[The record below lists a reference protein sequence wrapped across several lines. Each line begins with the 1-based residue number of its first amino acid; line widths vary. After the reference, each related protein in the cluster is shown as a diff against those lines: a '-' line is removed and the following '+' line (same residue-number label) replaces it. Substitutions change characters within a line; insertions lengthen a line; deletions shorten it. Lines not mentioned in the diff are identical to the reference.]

1 MGLTIDST
9 GNKAKDRGMHI
20 PKEPGQKIIAL
31 AGNPNVG
38 KSTVFNQ
45 LTGMKQHTGN
55 WPGKTVSNAWGYC
68 TYQGEQYILADI
80 PGAYSLMA
88 VSAEEE
94 VARDFLCFGEVDAV
108 IVVCDATCLERNLN
122 LVMQIAEI
130 HENVVLCLNL
140 MDEAKKKNIH
150 IDLQRLEQELGIPVV
165 GTAARSKKGLN
176 QLMEQV
182 KCSLESGRHAP
193 MYISYGKQIDQV
205 AAAETEILEQLLTDK
220 LNARWTALKLA
231 EGDAKLLSAIKEN
244 LQLTAEQKAG
254 LEVSKQRIEQ
264 NLTGLG
270 ISQEQVRENII
281 RIVYRKAGQ
290 ICQKCVVRG
299 ENQKEV
305 RRLRADRIL
314 TSKAAGIPLMI
325 ALLIGIFYLTMV
337 GANYPSGLL
346 ADGLFWLQDQLYM
359 LCKALALPWWIRD
372 PLVLGVYRTLAW
384 VVSVML
390 PPMAIFFPLFTLLED
405 VGYLP
410 RVAFNLDQ
418 NNEMQCV
425 WKTGPQHVL
434 RADLDAD

>member
-20 PKEPGQKIIAL
+20 PKESGQKIIAL

-68 TYQGEQYILADI
+68 TYQGAQYILADI

-130 HENVVLCLNL
+130 QANVVLCLNL

-165 GTAARSKKGLN
+165 GTTARSKKGLN

-193 MYISYGKQIDQV
+193 MYISYGKQIDQM

-244 LQLTAEQKAG
+244 LQLTAEQNAG
-254 LEVSKQRIEQ
+254 LEASKQRIEQ

-299 ENQKEV
+299 ENLKEV

-314 TSKAAGIPLMI
+314 TSKAAGIPLMV

-410 RVAFNLDQ
+410 RVAFNLDHQ
-418 NNEMQCV
+418 FQKCSACGKQALSMC
-425 WKTGPQHVL
+425 
-434 RADLDAD
+434 

>member
-1 MGLTIDST
+1 M
-9 GNKAKDRGMHI
+9 
-20 PKEPGQKIIAL
+20 
-31 AGNPNVG
+31 
-38 KSTVFNQ
+38 
-45 LTGMKQHTGN
+45 
-55 WPGKTVSNAWGYC
+55 
-68 TYQGEQYILADI
+68 
-80 PGAYSLMA
+80 
-88 VSAEEE
+88 
-94 VARDFLCFGEVDAV
+94 
-108 IVVCDATCLERNLN
+108 
-122 LVMQIAEI
+122 
-130 HENVVLCLNL
+130 
-140 MDEAKKKNIH
+140 
-150 IDLQRLEQELGIPVV
+150 
-165 GTAARSKKGLN
+165 
-176 QLMEQV
+176 
-182 KCSLESGRHAP
+182 
-193 MYISYGKQIDQV
+193 
-205 AAAETEILEQLLTDK
+205 
-220 LNARWTALKLA
+220 NARWTALKLA

-254 LEVSKQRIEQ
+254 LEASKQRIEQ

-410 RVAFNLDQ
+410 RVAFNLDHQ
-418 NNEMQCV
+418 FQKCSACGKQALSMC
-425 WKTGPQHVL
+425 
-434 RADLDAD
+434 

>member
-20 PKEPGQKIIAL
+20 PKELGQKIIAL

-150 IDLQRLEQELGIPVV
+150 IDLQKLEQELGIPVV

-193 MYISYGKQIDQV
+193 MYISYGKQIDHV

-254 LEVSKQRIEQ
+254 LEASKQRIEQ

-410 RVAFNLDQ
+410 RVAFNLDHQ
-418 NNEMQCV
+418 FQKCSACGKQALSMC
-425 WKTGPQHVL
+425 
-434 RADLDAD
+434 

>member
-94 VARDFLCFGEVDAV
+94 VARDFLCFGKVDAV

-130 HENVVLCLNL
+130 QENVVLCLNL

-150 IDLQRLEQELGIPVV
+150 IDLQRMEQELGIPVV
-165 GTAARSKKGLN
+165 GTTARSKKGLN

-254 LEVSKQRIEQ
+254 LEASKQRIEQ

-325 ALLIGIFYLTMV
+325 ALLIGVFYLTMV

-410 RVAFNLDQ
+410 RVAFNLDHQ
-418 NNEMQCV
+418 FQKCSACGKQALSMC
-425 WKTGPQHVL
+425 
-434 RADLDAD
+434 

>member
-122 LVMQIAEI
+122 LVMQVAEI
-130 HENVVLCLNL
+130 QENVVLCLNL

-165 GTAARSKKGLN
+165 GTTARSKKGLN

-231 EGDAKLLSAIKEN
+231 EGDAKLLSAITEN

-254 LEVSKQRIEQ
+254 LEASKQRIEQ

-410 RVAFNLDQ
+410 RVAFNLDHQ
-418 NNEMQCV
+418 FQKCSACGKQALSMC
-425 WKTGPQHVL
+425 
-434 RADLDAD
+434 

>member
-140 MDEAKKKNIH
+140 MDEAEKKNIH

-220 LNARWTALKLA
+220 LNARWAALKLA

-254 LEVSKQRIEQ
+254 LEASKQRIEQ

-410 RVAFNLDQ
+410 RVAFNLDHQ
-418 NNEMQCV
+418 FQKCSACGKQALSMC
-425 WKTGPQHVL
+425 
-434 RADLDAD
+434 

>member
-80 PGAYSLMA
+80 PDAYSLMA

-130 HENVVLCLNL
+130 QANVVLCLNL

-165 GTAARSKKGLN
+165 GTTARSKKGLN

-254 LEVSKQRIEQ
+254 LEASKQRIEQ

-299 ENQKEV
+299 ENLKEV

-410 RVAFNLDQ
+410 RVAFNLDHQ
-418 NNEMQCV
+418 FQKCSACGKQALSMC
-425 WKTGPQHVL
+425 
-434 RADLDAD
+434 

>member
-20 PKEPGQKIIAL
+20 PKESGQKIIAL

-130 HENVVLCLNL
+130 QANVVLCLNL

-165 GTAARSKKGLN
+165 GTTARSKKGLN

-193 MYISYGKQIDQV
+193 MYISYGKQIDQM

-244 LQLTAEQKAG
+244 LQLTAEQNAG
-254 LEVSKQRIEQ
+254 LEASKQRIEQ

-290 ICQKCVVRG
+290 ICQKCLVRG
-299 ENQKEV
+299 ENQKEE
-305 RRLRADRIL
+305 RRLMADRIQ
-314 TSKAAGIPLMI
+314 TSKAAGIPLMV

-410 RVAFNLDQ
+410 RVAFNLDHQ
-418 NNEMQCV
+418 FQKCSACGKQALSMC
-425 WKTGPQHVL
+425 
-434 RADLDAD
+434 

>member
-130 HENVVLCLNL
+130 QENVVLCLNL

-150 IDLQRLEQELGIPVV
+150 IDLQKLEQELGIPVV

-231 EGDAKLLSAIKEN
+231 EGDAKLLSAITEN

-254 LEVSKQRIEQ
+254 LEASKQRIEQ

-410 RVAFNLDQ
+410 RVAFNLDHQ
-418 NNEMQCV
+418 FQKCSACGKQALSMC
-425 WKTGPQHVL
+425 
-434 RADLDAD
+434 

>member
-68 TYQGEQYILADI
+68 TYQGAQYILADI

-165 GTAARSKKGLN
+165 GTTARSKKGLN

-182 KCSLESGRHAP
+182 KCSLGSGRHAP

-244 LQLTAEQKAG
+244 LQLTAEQRAG
-254 LEVSKQRIEQ
+254 LEASKQRIEQ

-410 RVAFNLDQ
+410 RVAFNLDYQ
-418 NNEMQCV
+418 FQKCSACGKQALSMC
-425 WKTGPQHVL
+425 
-434 RADLDAD
+434 

>member
-9 GNKAKDRGMHI
+9 GSKAKDRGMHI
-20 PKEPGQKIIAL
+20 PKVPGQKIIAL

-68 TYQGEQYILADI
+68 SYQGEQYILADI

-94 VARDFLCFGEVDAV
+94 VARDFICFGGADAV

-130 HENVVLCLNL
+130 QGNVILCLNL
-140 MDEAKKKNIH
+140 MDEAKKKNID
-150 IDLQRLEQELGIPVV
+150 IDLQILQQELGIPVV
-165 GTAARSKKGLN
+165 GTAARSKKGLK
-176 QLMEQV
+176 QLMGQV
-182 KCSLESGRHAP
+182 KSNLETGKNTP
-193 MYISYGKQIDQV
+193 MDIFYGEQ
-205 AAAETEILEQLLTDK
+205 LEQIVAEEKETLEAFLEGK
-220 LNARWTALKLA
+220 LDARWTGLKLA
-231 EGDAKLLSAIKEN
+231 EGDEKLLEAIKEN
-244 LQLTAEQKAG
+244 LQLTIEQQDN
-254 LEVSKQRIEQ
+254 LEASRKRIEQ
-264 NLTGLG
+264 RLNNLG

-281 RIVYRKAGQ
+281 RIVYRKAGL
-290 ICQKCVVRG
+290 ICQKCVTRG
-299 ENQKEV
+299 ENKSEAH
-305 RRLRADRIL
+305 RLRADRIL
-314 TSKAAGIPLMI
+314 TSKTAGIPLMI
-325 ALLIGIFYLTMV
+325 ALLIGIFYLTIV

-346 ADGLFWLQDQLYM
+346 ADGLFWLQDQLYA
-359 LCKALALPWWIRD
+359 LCKTLALPWWIRD

-405 VGYLP
+405 MGYLP
-410 RVAFNLDQ
+410 RVAFNLDHQ
-418 NNEMQCV
+418 FQKCSACGKQALSMC
-425 WKTGPQHVL
+425 
-434 RADLDAD
+434 

>member
-130 HENVVLCLNL
+130 QENVVLCLNL

-254 LEVSKQRIEQ
+254 LEASKQRIEQ

-410 RVAFNLDQ
+410 RVAFNLDHQ
-418 NNEMQCV
+418 FQKCSACGKQALSMC
-425 WKTGPQHVL
+425 
-434 RADLDAD
+434 

>member
-130 HENVVLCLNL
+130 QENVVLCLNL

-165 GTAARSKKGLN
+165 GTTARSKKGLN

-254 LEVSKQRIEQ
+254 LEASKQRIEQ

-281 RIVYRKAGQ
+281 RIIYRKAGQ

-410 RVAFNLDQ
+410 RVAFNLDHQ
-418 NNEMQCV
+418 FQKCSACGKQALSMC
-425 WKTGPQHVL
+425 
-434 RADLDAD
+434 

>member
-68 TYQGEQYILADI
+68 TYQGAQYILADI

-165 GTAARSKKGLN
+165 GTTARSKKGLN

-231 EGDAKLLSAIKEN
+231 EGDAKLLSAITEN

-254 LEVSKQRIEQ
+254 LEASKQRIEQ

-410 RVAFNLDQ
+410 RVAFNLDHQ
-418 NNEMQCV
+418 FQKCSACGKQALSMC
-425 WKTGPQHVL
+425 
-434 RADLDAD
+434 

>member
-20 PKEPGQKIIAL
+20 PKELGQKIIAL

-150 IDLQRLEQELGIPVV
+150 IDLQKLEQELGIPVV

-254 LEVSKQRIEQ
+254 LEASKQRIEQ

-410 RVAFNLDQ
+410 RVAFNLDHQ
-418 NNEMQCV
+418 FQKCSACGKQALSMC
-425 WKTGPQHVL
+425 
-434 RADLDAD
+434 

>member
-20 PKEPGQKIIAL
+20 LKEPGQKIIAL

-68 TYQGEQYILADI
+68 TYQGAQYILADI

-165 GTAARSKKGLN
+165 GTTARSKKGLN

-254 LEVSKQRIEQ
+254 LEASKQRIEQ

-410 RVAFNLDQ
+410 RVAFNLDHQ
-418 NNEMQCV
+418 FQKCSACGKQALSMC
-425 WKTGPQHVL
+425 
-434 RADLDAD
+434 

>member
-20 PKEPGQKIIAL
+20 PKESGQKIIAL

-130 HENVVLCLNL
+130 QANVVLCLNL

-150 IDLQRLEQELGIPVV
+150 IDLQRLEQELGISVV
-165 GTAARSKKGLN
+165 GTTARSKKGLN

-254 LEVSKQRIEQ
+254 LEASKQRIEQ

-299 ENQKEV
+299 ENLKEV

-314 TSKAAGIPLMI
+314 TSKAAGIPLMV

-410 RVAFNLDQ
+410 RVAFNLDYQ
-418 NNEMQCV
+418 FQKCSACGKQALSMC
-425 WKTGPQHVL
+425 
-434 RADLDAD
+434 

>member
-68 TYQGEQYILADI
+68 TYQGAQYILADI

-165 GTAARSKKGLN
+165 GTTARSKKGLN

-254 LEVSKQRIEQ
+254 LEASKQRIEQ

-410 RVAFNLDQ
+410 RVAFNLDHQ
-418 NNEMQCV
+418 FQKCSACGKQALSMC
-425 WKTGPQHVL
+425 
-434 RADLDAD
+434 

>member
-20 PKEPGQKIIAL
+20 PKESGQKIIAL

-130 HENVVLCLNL
+130 QANVVLCLNL

-165 GTAARSKKGLN
+165 GTTARSKKGLN

-193 MYISYGKQIDQV
+193 MYISYGKQIDQM

-244 LQLTAEQKAG
+244 LQLTAEQNAG
-254 LEVSKQRIEQ
+254 LEASKQRIEQ

-299 ENQKEV
+299 ENLKEV

-314 TSKAAGIPLMI
+314 TSKAAGIPLMV

-410 RVAFNLDQ
+410 RVAFNLDHQ
-418 NNEMQCV
+418 FQKCSACGKQALSMC
-425 WKTGPQHVL
+425 
-434 RADLDAD
+434 

>member
-20 PKEPGQKIIAL
+20 PKELGQKIIAL

-165 GTAARSKKGLN
+165 GTTARSKKGLN

-254 LEVSKQRIEQ
+254 LEASKQRIEQ

-410 RVAFNLDQ
+410 RVAFNLDHQ
-418 NNEMQCV
+418 FQKCSACGKQALSMC
-425 WKTGPQHVL
+425 
-434 RADLDAD
+434 

>member
-130 HENVVLCLNL
+130 QENVVLCLNL

-165 GTAARSKKGLN
+165 GTTARSKKGLN

-220 LNARWTALKLA
+220 LNARWAALKLA

-254 LEVSKQRIEQ
+254 LEASKQRIEQ

-299 ENQKEV
+299 ENLKEV

-314 TSKAAGIPLMI
+314 TSKATGIPLMI

-410 RVAFNLDQ
+410 RVAFNLDHQ
-418 NNEMQCV
+418 FQKCSACGKQALSMC
-425 WKTGPQHVL
+425 
-434 RADLDAD
+434 